1 MTADLYDVLPARFG
15 IWPPSNTYYRRCP
28 TRTIGPLITN
38 TSDPSASTGF
48 DAIVDVGNT
57 RSMSSYLELEAKQM
71 QTEALSTAPRR
82 SSRVPAEMQILVTS
96 LAGAQFSEVCKTL
109 VVNAHGCALQ
119 TPVKFDTGVPLRFH
133 SKDGRETTAHV
144 VTCQPIGPDS
154 RAWRLGAKLDR
165 PENFWRLNNCPE
177 DWTLQSTPI
186 PVPQIAPSTKL
197 ASPTVPTIVNQNF
210 EAKLDLVAQRLEAPL
225 KRLIAESLAPLE
237 AQVAALKDKIARRE
251 ANPSRFDVSLSS
263 IPPELEQQLETRLR
277 RDLGPK
283 VLQES
288 REQYAGLLQTA
299 KSAIEQRTTESYDT
313 FLRKVDEQLKALEK
327 RAQEVSG
334 TITARADENLRRGLT
349 DLQKNLSDASNSLK
363 HTGEQLQTSLQKRL
377 HEEHLA
383 RRHELEQLRASMT
396 AESSRLRQEMDP
408 LERRIAKLVES
419 VHSLEAGL
427 DKRLGQMSSNVM
439 KDTRSQLESAASE
452 ILDQL
457 TANSIKVVE
466 HHLAEARG
474 KMTAAQKENLASF
487 SESLGAQTTGAS
499 TTFEHSMDEMARLS
513 VDRWQLKLAD
523 NLQDLAK
530 SLSEQL
536 QSESGVA
543 ADEHKSAR

>member
-1 MTADLYDVLPARFG
+1 MRICKTL
-15 IWPPSNTYYRRCP
+15 SRRASEYGRRV
-28 TRTIGPLITN
+28 TRTIAVVALVPSDPLVTG
-38 TSDPSASTGF
+38 TSDLSANRRN
-48 DAIVDVGNT
+48 DAIVGCEGNT
-57 RSMSSYLELEAKQM
+57 RSMSSYLELEAQRM
-71 QTEALSTAPRR
+71 QSETPSTALRR

-119 TPVKFDTGVPLRFH
+119 TPVKFDAGVPLRFH
-133 SKDGRETTAHV
+133 SRDGRETTARV
-144 VTCQPIGPDS
+144 VSCQPIGADS

-177 DWTLQSTPI
+177 DWTIQAKPI
-186 PVPQIAPSTKL
+186 PVSQIAPGTKL
-197 ASPTVPTIVNQNF
+197 SSPSSPVVTNQTF
-210 EAKLDLVAQRLEAPL
+210 EAKLDLVAQRLETPL
-225 KRLIAESLAPLE
+225 KRLIAESLAPVE

-263 IPPELEQQLETRLR
+263 IPAELEQQLESRLR
-277 RDLGPK
+277 RELEPR
-283 VLQES
+283 VLRES
-288 REQYAGLLQTA
+288 REQYADLL
-299 KSAIEQRTTESYDT
+299 KSAKITIEQRISEGHEA

-327 RAQEVSG
+327 YAQEVSAK
-334 TITARADENLRRGLT
+334 ISASAEENLRRGMG
-349 DLQKNLSDASNSLK
+349 DIQRKLSDGATSLK
-363 HTGEQLQTSLQKRL
+363 HTSEHLQASLQKHL
-377 HEEHLA
+377 HDEHIA

-457 TANSIKVVE
+457 TANSVKAVE
-466 HHLAEARG
+466 NHLVETRG
-474 KMTAAQKENLASF
+474 KMAAAQQDKVASF
-487 SESLGAQTTGAS
+487 SESLNGQTTSALQD
-499 TTFEHSMDEMARLS
+499 FEHSMDEMARLS

-523 NLQDLAK
+523 NLHALAK
-530 SLSEQL
+530 SLREQFE
-536 QSESGVA
+536 SES
-543 ADEHKSAR
+543 D

>member
-1 MTADLYDVLPARFG
+1 
-15 IWPPSNTYYRRCP
+15 
-28 TRTIGPLITN
+28 
-38 TSDPSASTGF
+38 
-48 DAIVDVGNT
+48 
-57 RSMSSYLELEAKQM
+57 MSSYLELEAQRM
-71 QTEALSTAPRR
+71 QSEALSTAPRR

-96 LAGAQFSEVCKTL
+96 LAGGQFSEVCKTL

-119 TPVKFDTGVPLRFH
+119 TPVKFDAGVPLRFH
-133 SKDGRETTAHV
+133 SKDGRETTARV
-144 VTCQPIGPDS
+144 VSCQPIGPDS

-165 PENFWRLNNCPE
+165 PENFWRLSHCPE
-177 DWTLQSTPI
+177 DWTVQATPLSAA
-186 PVPQIAPSTKL
+186 QIAPGTKL
-197 ASPTVPTIVNQNF
+197 SPSAPTVTNQSF

-225 KRLIAESLAPLE
+225 KRLIAESLAPVE

-263 IPPELEQQLETRLR
+263 IPPELEQQLEARLR

-288 REQYAGLLQTA
+288 REQYADLLQKA
-299 KSAIEQRTTESYDT
+299 KSTIEQRTSEGYDA
-313 FLRKVDEQLKALEK
+313 FLRKVDEQLKVLEK
-327 RAQEVSG
+327 RAHEVSAK
-334 TITARADENLRRGLT
+334 ITTGADETLRRGVG
-349 DLQKNLSDASNSLK
+349 DLQKNLLDGVTSLK
-363 HTGEQLQTSLQKRL
+363 HTSEQLHTSLQKRL
-377 HEEHLA
+377 HEEHLV

-427 DKRLGQMSSNVM
+427 DKRLGQMSSNIM

-474 KMTAAQKENLASF
+474 KMTATQKEKLASF
-487 SESLGAQTTGAS
+487 SESLAVQTTGVS
-499 TTFEHSMDEMARLS
+499 KTFEHSMDEMAKLS

-536 QSESGVA
+536 QSESAVA